1 MIVMIVYLYLAII
14 IVISILTGIIITII
28 ERKGF
33 YPKVQKQE
41 KRVVEKQEKRTFQ
54 EEPVITNAVTIMNMQ
69 PIHLEDE
76 AEVVSYD
83 EPVLLSSYTVDLSD
97 VVKDIQ
103 AQNKKQSIET
113 LEDTFIKTE
122 GLV

>member
-14 IVISILTGIIITII
+14 IVVSIVTGVIVTII

-41 KRVVEKQEKRTFQ
+41 KPVKEAKKQREYQ
-54 EEPVITNAVTIMNMQ
+54 EEPIITNAVTIMNMK

-76 AEVVSYD
+76 EEVSSYD

-103 AQNKKQSIET
+103 AQKKKDQTEI
-113 LEDTFIKTE
+113 LDDTFIKNE

>member
-1 MIVMIVYLYLAII
+1 MIVYLYLAII
-14 IVISILTGIIITII
+14 IVVSIVTGVIVTII

-41 KRVVEKQEKRTFQ
+41 KPVKEVKKQREYQ
-54 EEPVITNAVTIMNMQ
+54 EEPIITNAVTIMNMK

-76 AEVVSYD
+76 EEVSSYD

-103 AQNKKQSIET
+103 AQKKKDQTEI
-113 LEDTFIKTE
+113 LDDTFIKTE